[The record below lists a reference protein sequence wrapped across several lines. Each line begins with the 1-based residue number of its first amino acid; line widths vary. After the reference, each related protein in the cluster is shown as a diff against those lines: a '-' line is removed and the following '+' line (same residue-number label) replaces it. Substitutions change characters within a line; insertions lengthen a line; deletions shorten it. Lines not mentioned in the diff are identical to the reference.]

1 MAELSLQPLVL
12 ASYFYQFMLF
22 MWSCLSRM
30 QIIDSLKRTRL
41 HCLLLLLI
49 LKVSFL
55 IQRHTKKMDPSYIS
69 HVTFSL
75 PIQSKSTM
83 YITIATLWTFPPCL
97 LSRTG
102 DSRGWDPGRSMLL
115 LHLQR
120 EQQARRF
127 ERLFI
132 ILSYYDPGQ
141 LFHQLLL
148 E

>member
-1 MAELSLQPLVL
+1 
-12 ASYFYQFMLF
+12 
-22 MWSCLSRM
+22 
-30 QIIDSLKRTRL
+30 
-41 HCLLLLLI
+41 
-49 LKVSFL
+49 
-55 IQRHTKKMDPSYIS
+55 MDPSYIS

-75 PIQSKSTM
+75 PIQSESTM

-102 DSRGWDPGRSMLL
+102 DSRDWDPGRSVLL

-120 EQQARRF
+120 EQQARRI

-132 ILSYYDPGQ
+132 VLSYYDPGQ
-141 LFHQLLL
+141 LFHQFLL

>member
-12 ASYFYQFMLF
+12 ASYFYQFVLF

-30 QIIDSLKRTRL
+30 QIIDSVKRMRL

-55 IQRHTKKMDPSYIS
+55 IQRHIKKMDPSYIS